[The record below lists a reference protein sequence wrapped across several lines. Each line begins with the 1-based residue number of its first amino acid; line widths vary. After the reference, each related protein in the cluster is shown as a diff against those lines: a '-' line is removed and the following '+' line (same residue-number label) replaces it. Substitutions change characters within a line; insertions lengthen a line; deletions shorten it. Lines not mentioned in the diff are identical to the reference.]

1 MKRNYY
7 NPNEPANS
15 WEISYAV
22 LLRRPGIDLG
32 ITFKQ
37 ASLAIPEPRRNVIKE
52 WAYTNFTSKWLKEHL
67 F

>member
-15 WEISYAV
+15 WEISYVV
-22 LLRRPGIDLG
+22 LLKRPKIDIGL
-32 ITFKQ
+32 TFKECFKQ
-37 ASLAIPEPRRNVIKE
+37 INEKRREILTN
-52 WAYTNFTSKWLKEHL
+52 WANTQFTSAWLKEHL